1 MAHKQEE
8 FDFEKSELQKK
19 IDAFDDR
26 QNTLE
31 YYLKNK
37 TELENEKRIL
47 KEEVDHLSK
56 EMQRQLADKDR
67 ERVQATDKLKNDM
80 LHKIQETKTSLFALK
95 KEQMNTTT
103 RLTVL
108 QNHQLTTELEYQSK
122 QTEKLLF
129 KNAKLQEQVTTLK
142 RDVEIHKQ
150 VEQELAKRSH
160 FSQKLIKKLSTK
172 IKELEEEGEGLK
184 KFQEQNGFFL
194 NNIFLIIVLIM
205 KLQSSPIKSK
215 GKTLSKKKKLRMN
228 LSGSWKRIWRV
239 LKRNWQNY
247 KMTMTF

>member
-1 MAHKQEE
+1 M
-8 FDFEKSELQKK
+8 KK
-19 IDAFDDR
+19 IESFDDR

-47 KEEVDHLSK
+47 KEEVDHLTK

-160 FSQKLIKKLSTK
+160 FSQKLIKKLSAK
-172 IKELEEEGEGLK
+172 IKELEEESENIK
-184 KFQEQNGFFL
+184 KNQDQNGFLTNF
-194 NNIFLIIVLIM
+194 IYLILYFY
-205 KLQSSPIKSK
+205 SFNWRRSK
-215 GKTLSKKKKLRMN
+215 NESKRFFPRRKDKRRAHWFFGKEF
-228 LSGSWKRIWRV
+228 
-239 LKRNWQNY
+239 RNY
-247 KMTMTF
+247 